1 LGAHDRQHRARHGGE
16 AEEIGVEHRAH
27 VGVVA
32 FFDGREIAV
41 AGVVDEDVDAAEAGL
56 GRLDRCVDLILLVNI
71 ERERKAILIMTGDNV
86 FDLRL
91 VARRHD
97 DTTATLEQDDG
108 ELPTESGRA
117 AGDEPNGFGMGVR
130 HDGLAQLEV
139 GKARVSHDLPRE
151 CNACRIDG
159 PSLYSIHMKTQAS
172 MLQIRN
178 RRVVE
183 LAAKLAAARRST
195 KTAAVLTALENEL
208 ARVEGGKSL
217 AERLKPLQE
226 RIAAVP
232 RTGLEADKD
241 FYDDLSGDS

>member
-41 AGVVDEDVDAAEAGL
+41 AGIVDEDVDAAEPSF
-56 GRLDRCVDLILLVNI
+56 GRLDRGLDLILFVDVELKREAGLVMA
-71 ERERKAILIMTGDNV
+71 RDNV
-86 FDLRL
+86 FDLGL

-97 DTTATLEQDDG
+97 DAVAALKEDDG
-108 ELPTESGRA
+108 ELPTESGRT
-117 AGDEPNGFGMGVR
+117 AGDEPNGFRLGVR

-139 GKARVSHDLPRE
+139 GEAQCSHDAPQE
-151 CNACRIDG
+151 CNACRIDRA
-159 PSLYSIHMKTQAS
+159 SLHSMHMKTVS
-172 MLQIRN
+172 STLQIRN

-183 LAAKLAAARRST
+183 LAAKLAAVRRST
-195 KTAAVLTALENEL
+195 KTEAVLTALENEL
-208 ARVEGGKSL
+208 ARIEREKSL

-232 RTGLEADKD
+232 LTGLEADKD